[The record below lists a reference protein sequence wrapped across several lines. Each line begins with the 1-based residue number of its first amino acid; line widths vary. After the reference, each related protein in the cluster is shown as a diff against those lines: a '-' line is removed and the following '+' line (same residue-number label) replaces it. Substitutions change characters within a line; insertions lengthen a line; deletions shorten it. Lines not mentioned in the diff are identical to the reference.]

1 MIGMIN
7 IHTKGGRI
15 PYVRLVSIVPGHT
28 TLEYRP
34 WEQKGGQQFISIQY
48 TLSLPLCQLI
58 KEKHK

>member
-34 WEQKGGQQFISIQY
+34 WEQKVGQQFISIQY